1 MEKSV
6 LNEAPEQTYNDESLL
21 RPMSLANV
29 SGLNDPSTDKSRIS
43 GQIWNEYRTPREP
56 GTPLIGEEDVEDDQ
70 DTPRVKVLK
79 DYFEV
84 IYFLKSKNVTDN
96 QSCHYVHTCAVQ
108 LHLSTLNVFLKDEKC
123 Y

>member
-56 GTPLIGEEDVEDDQ
+56 CTPLIGEEDVEDDQ

-96 QSCHYVHTCAVQ
+96 QSCHYVHFCTVQ
-108 LHLSTLNVFLKDEKC
+108 LHLSTLNVLLKDEK
-123 Y
+123 